1 MVSGEMYYPHP
12 YQQEATRRIIEDSHV
27 GLFLDMGLGK
37 TVATL
42 TAIEELM
49 HDRFEVR
56 KCLVIAPLRVAS
68 LTWSDEVNR
77 WSHLNLRVSKII
89 GTAQERLKALK
100 ADADVYTINRENVP
114 WLVDT
119 CANKWPFDMVVV
131 DESSSFKNPN
141 AKRFRALRQVLGEI
155 SRVVLLTGTPAPA
168 GLPDLWS
175 QIYLLDRGE
184 RLGRTISEFRER
196 YLKPGMRNGYVVYN
210 WLPQKGAE
218 EAVYMQ
224 IDDICISMT
233 ADDWLD
239 LPDRIDNK
247 INIELPDKARAFY
260 EQLKRDF
267 VAAVKTTEDAPVEI
281 TATSAAALS
290 MKLLQVANGAVYDA
304 DKNVRQLHDAKID
317 ALSEIVDSAGEPIIV
332 CYWFKHDKARL
343 QKAFPDARE
352 LNTEQ
357 DLHDWNNGK
366 IPVLLL
372 HPASAG
378 HGLNLQ
384 KGGRVIVW
392 FGLTWSL
399 ELYQQ
404 ANARLHRQ
412 GQNKAVIVHH
422 LVAKNTMDERVL
434 RALIKKRVSQDDL
447 IAALKAEIGA

>member
-1 MVSGEMYYPHP
+1 MVSGETYHPHP

-77 WSHLNLRVSKII
+77 WSHLNLRMSKII

-119 CANKWPFDMVVV
+119 CADGWPFDMVVV
-131 DESSSFKNPN
+131 DESSSFKNPSS
-141 AKRFRALRQVLGEI
+141 KRFRALRQVLGEI

-184 RLGRTISEFRER
+184 RLGRTITEFRER
-196 YLKPGMRNGYVVYN
+196 YLQPGMRNGYVVYS

-218 EAVYMQ
+218 NAVYMQ

-247 INIELPDKARAFY
+247 INVELPDKARAFY

-267 VAAVKTTEDAPVEI
+267 VAAVKTKDAPVEI

-290 MKLLQVANGAVYDA
+290 LKLLQAANGAVYGE
-304 DKNVRQLHDAKID
+304 DKNVFQLHDAKID
-317 ALSEIVDSAGEPIIV
+317 ALREIVDSAGEPIIV
-332 CYWFKHDKARL
+332 YYWFKHDKARL
-343 QKAFPDARE
+343 KKAFPDARE
-352 LNTEQ
+352 LSTEQ
-357 DLHDWNNGK
+357 DMRDWNDGK

-384 KGGRVIVW
+384 KGGRIIVW

-434 RALIKKRVSQDDL
+434 QALIKKRVSQDDL

>member
-100 ADADVYTINRENVP
+100 ADADVYTINRENVT
-114 WLVDT
+114 WLVDI

-184 RLGRTISEFRER
+184 RLGRTITEFRER

-218 EAVYMQ
+218 DAVYMQ

-290 MKLLQVANGAVYDA
+290 MKLLQVANGAVYDN

-317 ALSEIVDSAGEPIIV
+317 ALREIVDSAGEPIIV

>member
-1 MVSGEMYYPHP
+1 
-12 YQQEATRRIIEDSHV
+12 
-27 GLFLDMGLGK
+27 
-37 TVATL
+37 
-42 TAIEELM
+42 
-49 HDRFEVR
+49 
-56 KCLVIAPLRVAS
+56 
-68 LTWSDEVNR
+68 
-77 WSHLNLRVSKII
+77 
-89 GTAQERLKALK
+89 
-100 ADADVYTINRENVP
+100 
-114 WLVDT
+114 
-119 CANKWPFDMVVV
+119 
-131 DESSSFKNPN
+131 
-141 AKRFRALRQVLGEI
+141 
-155 SRVVLLTGTPAPA
+155 
-168 GLPDLWS
+168 
-175 QIYLLDRGE
+175 
-184 RLGRTISEFRER
+184 
-196 YLKPGMRNGYVVYN
+196 MRNGYVVYN

-218 EAVYMQ
+218 DAVYMQ

-239 LPDRIDNK
+239 LPDRIDNT

-267 VAAVKTTEDAPVEI
+267 VAAVKTEDAPVEI

-290 MKLLQVANGAVYDA
+290 MKLLQTANGAVYDD
-304 DKNVRQLHDAKID
+304 DKNVSQLHDAKID
-317 ALSEIVDSAGEPIIV
+317 ALREIVDSAGEPIIV
-332 CYWFKHDKARL
+332 YYWFKHDKARL
-343 QKAFPDARE
+343 KKAFPDARE
-352 LNTEQ
+352 LSTEQ
-357 DLHDWNNGK
+357 DMRDWNDGK

-384 KGGRVIVW
+384 KGGRIIVW

-434 RALIKKRVSQDDL
+434 QALIKKRVSQDDL